1 MCTREE
7 STHRPAS
14 ADNRATS
21 LDDSSNG
28 GGSADGRTPRRRA
41 ASAAAAHR
49 QSTQSTQSVCPA
61 AATAPARSTQG
72 LPRRAVPLGAQVCTF
87 VCTFVSGTRKG
98 LFVLGLCLFV
108 CSRDTRAQRT
118 GLFVCL
124 PVTAYSA
131 MTVRRQRARLA
142 EPGAHDRHS
151 GARQRSC
158 ADTCATATSR
168 ARTSAGT
175 HGRSCGAPLRGA
187 VARVSTGGI
196 AARRG
201 AGKAVWNGMGYIGE
215 RGSSR
220 TAVRKA
226 RACMHGRAQMRCA
239 STGPQ
244 AHAPSALPPP
254 ALRTVCSACERAR
267 ASAARGIM
275 YGYSCAAD
283 GCIAREDAQS
293 MTAIDAARLRG
304 RVFRQA

>member
-1 MCTREE
+1 V
-7 STHRPAS
+7 
-14 ADNRATS
+14 
-21 LDDSSNG
+21 
-28 GGSADGRTPRRRA
+28 A
-41 ASAAAAHR
+41 AAPMAAHR
-49 QSTQSTQSVCPA
+49 A
-61 AATAPARSTQG
+61 AEPRAPLQRTDKAHSPHSPCASG
-72 LPRRAVPLGAQVCTF
+72 CNRAGAQHTAFATPGCSFRGTGLF
-87 VCTFVSGTRKG
+87 ACTFVSGTRKG
-98 LFVLGLCLFV
+98 LFALGLCLFV

-118 GLFVCL
+118 GLFVRL

-131 MTVRRQRARLA
+131 MTVQRQRARLA

-151 GARQRSC
+151 GARRRSC

-283 GCIAREDAQS
+283 GCIAREDAHS
-293 MTAIDAARLRG
+293 MTAIDAARSRG
-304 RVFRQA
+304 SVFRQA